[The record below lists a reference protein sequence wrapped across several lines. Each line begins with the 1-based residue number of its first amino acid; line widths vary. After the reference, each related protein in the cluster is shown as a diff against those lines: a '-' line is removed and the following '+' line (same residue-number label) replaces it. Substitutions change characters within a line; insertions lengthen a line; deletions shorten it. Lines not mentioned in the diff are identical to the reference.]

1 MKRKLCVLVRCWLRW
16 GRGGAA
22 GLSLGDVFV
31 GVGVMYMVRT
41 AQDNT
46 IFVTEQELNSIS
58 WSLNVM
64 VVRLLIMIFTSK
76 VEMVAIT

>member
-31 GVGVMYMVRT
+31 GVMCMVLMVHT

-46 IFVTEQELNSIS
+46 IFVTKQEFNSIS
-58 WSLNVM
+58 WSLNVT
-64 VVRLLIMIFTSK
+64 VLRILIMIFTFK
-76 VEMVAIT
+76 G